1 MQVNQVRAGA
11 ILSYVSMAVST
22 ILSLVYAPIM
32 KGQLGT
38 SEYGVYGSVG
48 PIIAY
53 LLLLSM
59 GLGSAYM
66 RYYSQAKV
74 AQDRRTMAKL
84 NGMFLVTYTVLGLVL
99 LVLGFTLAAHPQNV
113 FGAKWTEEELALG
126 AKLLRIMSVN
136 AALSFPISVF
146 ESNVNINERYL
157 FLKLVAMAKSVLS
170 PMISIPLLLL
180 GYHSPAIAILS
191 LMLTIV
197 SGVVEAFYCLIR
209 LRMPISFRGYDFALM
224 KSMMGFTFYVFIAVV
239 VDQVNYGIGTLMT
252 TWIHG
257 TELSAVYYN
266 ANQLNVY
273 YLSFAM
279 AISNVL
285 APRVHRMVASN
296 TPTRELGRLM
306 TRAGR
311 LQFIML
317 MCVFLGFVA
326 GPPLRGA
333 VGQGRRQLCHRLS
346 RGDFAV
352 SLHHHVL
359 HPVRGAGDPAGQGDA
374 QVPGPGLSGGG
385 RRQRGADDPPVPEV
399 GSAGR
404 CRQHPHCH
412 TTRKCPA
419 HQLVLL
425 QKDRAGCETVLAA
438 HRPAAALHAIAGHC
452 GGADRPLRSG
462 GHLSADRSVGL
473 RVRGRLCRKSVDL
486 RHEPLRA
493 GTGQQYAG

>member
-326 GPPLRGA
+326 
-333 VGQGRRQLCHRLS
+333 VGRP
-346 RGDFAV
+346 FV
-352 SLHHHVL
+352 VL
-359 HPVRGAGDPAGQGDA
+359 WAKGDA
-374 QVPGPGLSGGG
+374 SFAIDYPVAILLFLSTIMSSIQFVGL
-385 RRQRGADDPPVPEV
+385 EI
-399 GSAGR
+399 
-404 CRQHPHCH
+404 
-412 TTRKCPA
+412 
-419 HQLVLL
+419 L
-425 QKDRAGCETVLAA
+425 RAKGMHKFRAWVYLAA
-438 HRPAAALHAIAGHC
+438 AGVNVVLMI
-452 GGADRPLRSG
+452 P
-462 GHLSADRSVGL
+462 
-473 RVRGRLCRKSVDL
+473 LCRKWGLLGV
-486 RHEPLRA
+486 A
-493 GTGQQYAG
+493 GSILTNDQIAQLLS